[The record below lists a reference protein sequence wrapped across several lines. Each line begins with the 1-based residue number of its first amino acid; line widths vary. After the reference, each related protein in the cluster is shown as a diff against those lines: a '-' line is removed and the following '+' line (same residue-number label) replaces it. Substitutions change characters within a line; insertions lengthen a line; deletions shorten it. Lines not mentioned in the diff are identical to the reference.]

1 MGKHADKVKSFDE
14 FVAPWET
21 EGGTDAEIDKPKL
34 KRFIYNL
41 KFGEAKAL
49 DSRDDALA
57 AVTAAETDR
66 DEARAEAEKASPDE
80 ANKKIARL
88 EKENGELKTE
98 RDKLVKDKEVSDL
111 RAEVLEGVNPK
122 HAKHVK
128 GETRE
133 ELEAS
138 LKEIRED
145 FGIGDESGGDEDED
159 EDNVRTR
166 PRPKLVNAGD
176 KESGRG
182 SDTVDFDKVA
192 DDILGT
198 SVFR

>member
-57 AVTAAETDR
+57 TVTTVETER
-66 DEARAEAEKASPDE
+66 DEAKAEAEKASPDE

-98 RDKLVKDKEVSDL
+98 RDGLVKDKEVSDL